1 MVQGEIPEHRLTAVY
16 EPMINLILTGSK
28 SMTVGNRTYQYDPAT
43 YFVMS
48 MALPAIGKVHADD
61 KTGAPYLDV
70 SLTPEPGIIADLLAN
85 MPDSGTAP
93 LHGAGFAVAPVTAEL
108 LDAWIRLLRLMN
120 KPDDITALSPVQY

>member
-1 MVQGEIPEHRLTAVY
+1 
-16 EPMINLILTGSK
+16 
-28 SMTVGNRTYQYDPAT
+28 MTVGNRTYQYDPAT